1 MMGTSRAGRLTG
13 QTAFITGGGAG
24 IGRAIA
30 HRFAEEGAQV
40 LVNDLNA
47 EAAEKVAAEVGGT
60 AFPADVSSSVAVAEM
75 FDEVGKGFSR
85 LDVLVNNAGI
95 SGLENDPGQ
104 VEEFAQVAMAQMAE
118 AVAGGPITTHAD
130 RTVVVTDEDWHR
142 VLRVHLDGTF
152 FCCRE
157 ALKIMGPQLSGS
169 IINMGSVMGTS
180 GGGGV
185 AYSAA
190 KAGILG
196 LTRTL
201 AREVVTRNIRVN
213 AIAPGWIETGMTSV
227 LGPMLPFIAAQ
238 TPMRRLGQPDDIA
251 WAAVYLASPEAG
263 FVTGQVLSPN
273 GGWHMSQ

>member
-1 MMGTSRAGRLTG
+1 
-13 QTAFITGGGAG
+13 
-24 IGRAIA
+24 
-30 HRFAEEGAQV
+30 
-40 LVNDLNA
+40 
-47 EAAEKVAAEVGGT
+47 
-60 AFPADVSSSVAVAEM
+60 
-75 FDEVGKGFSR
+75 
-85 LDVLVNNAGI
+85 VNNAGI
-95 SGLENDPGQ
+95 SGLESDPAQ
-104 VEEFAQVAMAQMAE
+104 VQELAQVAMAQMAE
-118 AVAGGPITTHAD
+118 AVSGAPITTHAD
-130 RTVVVTDEDWHR
+130 RTVAVTDDDWHR

>member
-1 MMGTSRAGRLTG
+1 MATRLGG
-13 QTAFITGGGAG
+13 QTALITGGGAG

-30 HRFAEEGAQV
+30 LRFAEEGAQV

-47 EAAEKVAAEVGGT
+47 EAAEKVAAEVGGA
-60 AFPADVSSSVAVAEM
+60 AFPGDVSSSESVAAM
-75 FDEVGKGFSR
+75 FKDVEKGFAR

-95 SGLENDPGQ
+95 SGLEGDPAR
-104 VEEFAQVAMAQMAE
+104 VEQLAQVAMAQMAE
-118 AVAGGPITTHAD
+118 TVAGGPITTHAD
-130 RTVVVTDEDWHR
+130 QTVGLSDDEWHR
-142 VLRVHLDGTF
+142 VVRVHLDGTF

-157 ALKIMGPQLSGS
+157 ALRIMGPQLSGS
-169 IINMGSVMGTS
+169 IINMGSVMGTA

-185 AYSAA
+185 AYGAA

-227 LGPMLPFIAAQ
+227 LGPMLPLIAAQ

-251 WAAVYLASPEAG
+251 WAAVYLASPESA

-273 GGWHMSQ
+273 GGWYMSQ

>member
-1 MMGTSRAGRLTG
+1 MARRLAGQVAL
-13 QTAFITGGGAG
+13 ITGGGAG

-30 HRFAEEGAQV
+30 LRFAEEGARV
-40 LVNDLNA
+40 VVNDLNG

-60 AFPADVSSSVAVAEM
+60 AFPADVSSSEAVAAL
-75 FDEVGKGFSR
+75 FQEVKKGFSR

-95 SGLENDPGQ
+95 SGLEGDPAQ
-104 VEEFAQVAMAQMAE
+104 VEQLAQVAMAQMAE

-130 RTVVVTDEDWHR
+130 RTVALTDAEWHR

-157 ALKIMGPQLSGS
+157 ALRIMGPQLSGS
-169 IINMGSVMGTS
+169 IINMGSIMGTS
-180 GGGGV
+180 GGGGL

-227 LGPMLPFIAAQ
+227 LGPLLPLIAAQ
-238 TPMRRLGQPDDIA
+238 TPMRRVGQPDDIA

-273 GGWHMSQ
+273 GGAYMSQ

>member
-1 MMGTSRAGRLTG
+1 MAARLG
-13 QTAFITGGGAG
+13 DQVALITGGGAG

-30 HRFAEEGAQV
+30 RRFAEEGALV
-40 LVNDLNA
+40 LVNDLNP
-47 EAAEKVAAEVGGT
+47 EAAEKVAAEVGGA
-60 AFPADVSSSVAVAEM
+60 AFPADVSSSTDVAAM
-75 FDEVGKGFSR
+75 FRDVEKGFSR
-85 LDVLVNNAGI
+85 LDVVVNNAGI
-95 SGLENDPGQ
+95 SGFEGAPAV
-104 VEEFAQVAMAQMAE
+104 VEELAQVAMAQMAE
-118 AVAGGPITTHAD
+118 TMAGGPVTTHAD
-130 RTVVVTDEDWHR
+130 RTVAVTDEDWHR

-157 ALKIMGPQLSGS
+157 ALRIMGPQLSGS
-169 IINMGSVMGTS
+169 IINMGSIMGTS

-213 AIAPGWIETGMTSV
+213 AIAPGWIETAMTSA
-227 LGPMLPFIAAQ
+227 LGPLLPMIAAQ
-238 TPMRRLGQPDDIA
+238 TPMGRLGQPDDIA
-251 WAAVYLASPEAG
+251 WAALYLASAESA

>member
-1 MMGTSRAGRLTG
+1 VARRLSG
-13 QTAFITGGGAG
+13 QIALVTGGGAG

-30 HRFAEEGAQV
+30 LRFAEEGARV
-40 LVNDLNA
+40 LVNDLDG
-47 EAAEKVAAEVGGT
+47 EAAAKVAAEVGGT
-60 AFPADVSSSVAVAEM
+60 AFPADVSSSVAVTAM
-75 FDEVGKGFSR
+75 FEEVEKGFSR

-95 SGLENDPGQ
+95 SGMEGDPGG
-104 VEEFAQVAMAQMAE
+104 VEELAQVAMAQMAE
-118 AVAGGPITTHAD
+118 TMAGGPITTHAD
-130 RTVVVTDEDWHR
+130 RTIAVTDDDWHR

-157 ALKIMGPQLSGS
+157 ALRVMGPQLSGS
-169 IINMGSVMGTS
+169 IINMGSIMGTA

-227 LGPMLPFIAAQ
+227 LGPLLPLIAAQ

-251 WAAVYLASPEAG
+251 WAAVYLASAEAG

-273 GGWHMSQ
+273 GGWYMSQ

>member
-1 MMGTSRAGRLTG
+1 MATRLAG
-13 QTAFITGGGAG
+13 QTALITGAGAG

-30 HRFAEEGAQV
+30 LRFAEEGAHV
-40 LVNDLNA
+40 LVNDLDA
-47 EAAEKVAAEVGGT
+47 EAAEKVAAEVGGA
-60 AFPADVSSSVAVAEM
+60 AFPADVSSSGAVAAM
-75 FDEVGKGFSR
+75 FDEVQKRFSR

-95 SGLENDPGQ
+95 SGVEDDPSR
-104 VEEFAQVAMAQMAE
+104 VEQLVQLAMAQMAE
-118 AVAGGPITTHAD
+118 TVAGGPITTHAD
-130 RTVVVTDEDWHR
+130 HTVGVTDDQWHR

-157 ALKIMGPQLSGS
+157 ALRFMGPQLSGS
-169 IINMGSVMGTS
+169 IINMGSVMGTA

-213 AIAPGWIETGMTSV
+213 AIAPGWIETGMTSG
-227 LGPMLPFIAAQ
+227 LGALLPLIAAQ

-251 WAAVYLASPEAG
+251 WAAVYLASPEAV